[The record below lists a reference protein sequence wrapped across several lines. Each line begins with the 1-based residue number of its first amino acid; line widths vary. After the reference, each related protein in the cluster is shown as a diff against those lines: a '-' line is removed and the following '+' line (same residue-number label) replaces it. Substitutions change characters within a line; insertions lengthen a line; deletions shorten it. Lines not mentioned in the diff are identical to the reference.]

1 MATWFERLSSLDSL
15 FLELEDRTTHMHVG
29 AVAVFEG
36 KAPPYRDFL
45 QLIEARLDQVPHYR
59 QRVQFVPFKQGRP
72 VWIDESQFDLEYT
85 VRHTALPARGGG
97 EEVRLLSGRLFS
109 QARGRGWAV
118 SAGARR
124 HGL

>member
-45 QLIEARLDQVPHYR
+45 QLIEARLDQVPLYR
-59 QRVQFVPFKQGRP
+59 QRVQCVPFKQGRP
-72 VWIDESQFDLEYT
+72 VGIDESQFDLEYH
-85 VRHTALPARGGG
+85 VLHTALPAPVGA
-97 EEVRLLSGRLFS
+97 EELTRRAGRLF
-109 QARGRGWAV
+109 AHA
-118 SAGARR
+118 
-124 HGL
+124 L

>member
-45 QLIEARLDQVPHYR
+45 QLIEARLDQVPRYR

-72 VWIDESQFDLEYT
+72 VWIDEWQFDLEYH
-85 VRHTALPARGGG
+85 VRYTALPAPGGAG
-97 EEVRLLSGRLFS
+97 DLKLLGGRVIA
-109 QARGRGWAV
+109 QGVGREQLLCALLHV
-118 SAGARR
+118 V
-124 HGL
+124 